1 MNLSGWLVVPLLFF
15 IIIEVLGYLFGGAFG
30 VIALY
35 SLLFTPLFFGQFFL
49 IYVCNFLYAEAN
61 SWVSEVE
68 RMEWGLNPM
77 YSIWLF
83 ENDRRRWALEATIAT
98 ALLTIL
104 FGTLFLYLMT
114 RGVASFEGSL
124 AGFLVGSVFLAL
136 VALSWYEGFWKP
148 RTREAKFEA
157 DEEFTEEKE
166 TAEEEYYSSY
176 KFG

>member
-1 MNLSGWLVVPLLFF
+1 
-15 IIIEVLGYLFGGAFG
+15 
-30 VIALY
+30 
-35 SLLFTPLFFGQFFL
+35 
-49 IYVCNFLYAEAN
+49 
-61 SWVSEVE
+61 
-68 RMEWGLNPM
+68 M